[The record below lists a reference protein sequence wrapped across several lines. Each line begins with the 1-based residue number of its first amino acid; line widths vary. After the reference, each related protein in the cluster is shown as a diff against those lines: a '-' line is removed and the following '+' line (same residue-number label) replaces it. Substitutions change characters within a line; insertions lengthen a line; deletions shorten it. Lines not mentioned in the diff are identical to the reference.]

1 MSQSNSQGNA
11 RVVGPAAAAASGD
24 VRFSPPLLDLT
35 DRYTLPQKWRTW
47 KQRWEAYSAI
57 SNLTAKPEEYQIGML
72 ISCANDDTLT
82 IVNALPYSN
91 SGDRNKPSEVLKLL
105 EEFCLA
111 QENVMYERHTF
122 YRRKQEEDESVES
135 FITSIRT
142 LARTCDFTENGVD
155 FSEQM
160 IRDRLVCGIKDDSVR
175 QRLLAKNK
183 PDLAACV
190 KESRTTAATREQAQN
205 MRITTRTNSL
215 RVQEGETTPDTVL
228 AMTPR
233 TSDKSAG
240 CEYCGKIHRW
250 GQRYCPA
257 YGQTCGSCGKMN
269 HFATACKSRIRRGR
283 RYEQRPRPRNPRG
296 KINQVTDEVTQ
307 RPEED
312 QYEMEILT
320 IWDDG
325 PQAEEEIR
333 KVHTTPCRQLFV
345 VMKVSG
351 SHTIKFQ
358 IDTGATCNLILKKEL
373 PKDAVIDYK
382 SKKTLHFYNGANSFS
397 LGTCKLRLTLPNGKE
412 HWQSF
417 QVVTDGPTSLL
428 GAQSVQEMDLISI
441 NRESVSLADVHQLK
455 DNQNRAGTTREE
467 LFKQYPSVF
476 DREVGCLSGH
486 LHLDIDKT
494 VCPKHMPMRRIPT
507 ALREPLRDE
516 LKRLEALGV
525 IEHVDGPT
533 DWTSALV
540 VVHKTNG
547 ALRICIDPHDLNPAL
562 KRNKH
567 PVPTVDELLPDMTR
581 AKVFTKCD
589 VRSGFWHVQLDEE
602 SANLTTFST
611 PFGRYKWR
619 RMPFGITPASEIFQ
633 KKLEQALEGLDG
645 VRNIHDDIVIWGEG
659 ETWKEATENH
669 DRRLH
674 KLLERCEER
683 GIALNKSEK
692 KFILRTETLPYMG
705 HIFSRE
711 GLKIDDNKVK
721 AITAMPQ
728 PDNPQA
734 IRRFLGMAN
743 FVSRFVPNMS
753 KLSAPLRALTEN
765 GIEWTWSSTQ
775 TKAFEDVKKA
785 IAEAATL
792 KFFNPRQ
799 ETVVQCDASSQGL
812 GAVIMQNGQPVAF
825 ASRALSSAEV
835 NYCQIEKELLAVVF
849 ALHRFD
855 QYVYGRHISVESDH
869 QPLQILVKKPLKDV
883 PRRLQRMLLELQRYD
898 YNLTYKKGELLFI
911 ADSLSR
917 AYVEDK
923 AFKYDATERV
933 YRLTSEKEWEHIN
946 LAQETSGLSDERIR
960 QIREHTRRDTNLQEL
975 QATIKT
981 GWPMKAAEVKTC
993 LRPCI
998 STYEMSWLLKTMSST
1013 EEQDASFQ
1021 LPYARISWKSY
1032 TRCTWASQEHYAEHE
1047 NLSTGRIWMPT

>member
-1 MSQSNSQGNA
+1 M
-11 RVVGPAAAAASGD
+11 
-24 VRFSPPLLDLT
+24 
-35 DRYTLPQKWRTW
+35 
-47 KQRWEAYSAI
+47 
-57 SNLTAKPEEYQIGML
+57 
-72 ISCANDDTLT
+72 
-82 IVNALPYSN
+82 
-91 SGDRNKPSEVLKLL
+91 
-105 EEFCLA
+105 
-111 QENVMYERHTF
+111 
-122 YRRKQEEDESVES
+122 
-135 FITSIRT
+135 
-142 LARTCDFTENGVD
+142 
-155 FSEQM
+155 
-160 IRDRLVCGIKDDSVR
+160 
-175 QRLLAKNK
+175 
-183 PDLAACV
+183 
-190 KESRTTAATREQAQN
+190 AT
-205 MRITTRTNSL
+205 
-215 RVQEGETTPDTVL
+215 V
-228 AMTPR
+228 TPR
-233 TSDKSAG
+233 
-240 CEYCGKIHRW
+240 R
-250 GQRYCPA
+250 QPA
-257 YGQTCGSCGKMN
+257 R
-269 HFATACKSRIRRGR
+269 ATLYA
-283 RYEQRPRPRNPRG
+283 
-296 KINQVTDEVTQ
+296 
-307 RPEED
+307 
-312 QYEMEILT
+312 
-320 IWDDG
+320 
-325 PQAEEEIR
+325 
-333 KVHTTPCRQLFV
+333 
-345 VMKVSG
+345 
-351 SHTIKFQ
+351 
-358 IDTGATCNLILKKEL
+358 
-373 PKDAVIDYK
+373 
-382 SKKTLHFYNGANSFS
+382 
-397 LGTCKLRLTLPNGKE
+397 
-412 HWQSF
+412 
-417 QVVTDGPTSLL
+417 
-428 GAQSVQEMDLISI
+428 
-441 NRESVSLADVHQLK
+441 
-455 DNQNRAGTTREE
+455 
-467 LFKQYPSVF
+467 
-476 DREVGCLSGH
+476 
-486 LHLDIDKT
+486 
-494 VCPKHMPMRRIPT
+494 
-507 ALREPLRDE
+507 
-516 LKRLEALGV
+516 
-525 IEHVDGPT
+525 
-533 DWTSALV
+533 
-540 VVHKTNG
+540 
-547 ALRICIDPHDLNPAL
+547 AL

-669 DRRLH
+669 DRRLR

-734 IRRFLGMAN
+734 IRRFLGMAT
-743 FVSRFVPNMS
+743 FVSRFMPNMS

-835 NYCQIEKELLAVVF
+835 IYCQIEKELLAVVF

-855 QYVYGRHISVESDH
+855 QYVYGRHISVKSDH

-911 ADSLSR
+911 ADTLSR

-923 AFKYDATERV
+923 AFEYDVTERV
-933 YRLTSEKEWEHIN
+933 YRPTSEKEWEHIN

-960 QIREHTRRDTNLQEL
+960 QIRENTRRDTNLQEL

-993 LRPCI
+993 LRLYFHIRDELVVENDVIYRGARCI
-998 STYEMSWLLKTMSST
+998 IPAAIRKDILEKLHSVHMGITGTLRRARESVYWPNMNADIKNYIERCEICSENRTTAQQRETLIPHERSSQPWAKVGIDIFHWT
-1013 EEQDASFQ
+1013 KETSSSPWIIGQTS
-1021 LPYARISWKSY
+1021 SNW
-1032 TRCTWASQEHYAEHE
+1032 TRFWGKQHQ
-1047 NLSTGRIWMPT
+1047 

>member
-1 MSQSNSQGNA
+1 
-11 RVVGPAAAAASGD
+11 
-24 VRFSPPLLDLT
+24 
-35 DRYTLPQKWRTW
+35 
-47 KQRWEAYSAI
+47 
-57 SNLTAKPEEYQIGML
+57 
-72 ISCANDDTLT
+72 
-82 IVNALPYSN
+82 
-91 SGDRNKPSEVLKLL
+91 
-105 EEFCLA
+105 
-111 QENVMYERHTF
+111 
-122 YRRKQEEDESVES
+122 
-135 FITSIRT
+135 
-142 LARTCDFTENGVD
+142 
-155 FSEQM
+155 
-160 IRDRLVCGIKDDSVR
+160 
-175 QRLLAKNK
+175 
-183 PDLAACV
+183 
-190 KESRTTAATREQAQN
+190 
-205 MRITTRTNSL
+205 
-215 RVQEGETTPDTVL
+215 
-228 AMTPR
+228 MT
-233 TSDKSAG
+233 
-240 CEYCGKIHRW
+240 
-250 GQRYCPA
+250 
-257 YGQTCGSCGKMN
+257 
-269 HFATACKSRIRRGR
+269 
-283 RYEQRPRPRNPRG
+283 
-296 KINQVTDEVTQ
+296 
-307 RPEED
+307 
-312 QYEMEILT
+312 
-320 IWDDG
+320 
-325 PQAEEEIR
+325 
-333 KVHTTPCRQLFV
+333 
-345 VMKVSG
+345 
-351 SHTIKFQ
+351 
-358 IDTGATCNLILKKEL
+358 
-373 PKDAVIDYK
+373 
-382 SKKTLHFYNGANSFS
+382 
-397 LGTCKLRLTLPNGKE
+397 
-412 HWQSF
+412 
-417 QVVTDGPTSLL
+417 
-428 GAQSVQEMDLISI
+428 
-441 NRESVSLADVHQLK
+441 
-455 DNQNRAGTTREE
+455 
-467 LFKQYPSVF
+467 
-476 DREVGCLSGH
+476 
-486 LHLDIDKT
+486 
-494 VCPKHMPMRRIPT
+494 RRIPT

-525 IEHVDGPT
+525 IEQVDGPT
-533 DWTSALV
+533 HWTSALV

-567 PVPTVDELLPDMTR
+567 PVPTVDDLLPDMTR

-674 KLLERCEER
+674 KLLEICEER

-728 PDNPQA
+728 PDNPPA

-765 GIEWTWSSTQ
+765 GIKWTWSSTQ

-849 ALHRFD
+849 ALHCFD
-855 QYVYGRHISVESDH
+855 QYVYGRHISVEFDH

-898 YNLTYKKGELLFI
+898 YK
-911 ADSLSR
+911 S
-917 AYVEDK
+917 
-923 AFKYDATERV
+923 
-933 YRLTSEKEWEHIN
+933 
-946 LAQETSGLSDERIR
+946 
-960 QIREHTRRDTNLQEL
+960 NLQERRTSVHCGHSL
-975 QATIKT
+975 QSI
-981 GWPMKAAEVKTC
+981 
-993 LRPCI
+993 R
-998 STYEMSWLLKTMSST
+998 
-1013 EEQDASFQ
+1013 
-1021 LPYARISWKSY
+1021 
-1032 TRCTWASQEHYAEHE
+1032 
-1047 NLSTGRIWMPT
+1047 